1 MRSTLWAIWL
11 LVPGISFQIT
21 ISVELR
27 ETVEVGLISVC
38 SRNQAAIQ
46 IDFSV
51 GALTPRVSVSG
62 HQFVLHRTDRTRKGK
77 ESGIG
82 GLHAK
87 TADHPEQHGL
97 QQRNLACRKS
107 GDRHMTDHHTCSM
120 HRLTPGRFDYPS
132 ESCVSAEL
140 PSVLSNTAILTTAS
154 LQNQKITQKELQIE
168 HRRQASKNLGGLG
181 AGPQLLCQDI
191 RHCSFTPFTK
201 NEFKIALF

>member
-1 MRSTLWAIWL
+1 M
-11 LVPGISFQIT
+11 
-21 ISVELR
+21 
-27 ETVEVGLISVC
+27 GLISVC

-51 GALTPRVSVSG
+51 GALTPQVSVIG

-97 QQRNLACRKS
+97 QQRNLASRKS

-120 HRLTPGRFDYPS
+120 HRLTHRRFDYPS

-154 LQNQKITQKELQIE
+154 LQNKKITQKNIRLNTGARPQKISGVWGQAPNYSAKTSATVHSRLLQKLN
-168 HRRQASKNLGGLG
+168 SKLHNFE
-181 AGPQLLCQDI
+181 
-191 RHCSFTPFTK
+191 SVT
-201 NEFKIALF
+201 